1 MIFLTLD
8 FTPIKPDF
16 GLIFWTTIIFLIF
29 WLMIGK
35 FAFRPIAAALRKREA
50 DIQGSLD
57 EAKRVRQEMANLKAE
72 NEELLVQAR
81 EERMKILKE
90 AKDAGTRIVE
100 EAKGKAKEE
109 AQKIVATAKEQIENQ
124 KMAAITD
131 LKNQVGIISIQI
143 AEKVIRRELRGN
155 TEQEAFVNDLV
166 KEIKLN

>member
-1 MIFLTLD
+1 MIFLID

-16 GLIFWTTIIFLIF
+16 GLIFWTTVIFLIF

-35 FAFRPIAAALRKREA
+35 FAFRPIASALKKRES

-72 NEELLVQAR
+72 NEALLVQAR
-81 EERMKILKE
+81 EERAQILKE
-90 AKDAGTRIVE
+90 AKDAGNKLVE
-100 EAKGKAKEE
+100 EAKIKAKDE
-109 AQKIVATAKEQIENQ
+109 AQKIVASAKEQIENQ

-131 LKNQVGIISIQI
+131 LKNQVGAFSISI
-143 AEKVIRRELRGN
+143 AEKVIRRELSGN
-155 TEQEAFVNDLV
+155 KEQEAFVNDLV

>member
-1 MIFLTLD
+1 MIFLID

-16 GLIFWTTIIFLIF
+16 GLIFWTTVIFLIF

-35 FAFRPIAAALRKREA
+35 FAFRPIAAALKKRES

-57 EAKRVRQEMANLKAE
+57 EAKRVRQEMADLKSE
-72 NEELLVQAR
+72 NEALLVQAR
-81 EERMKILKE
+81 EERAQILKE
-90 AKDAGTRIVE
+90 AKDVGNRLVE

-109 AQKIVATAKEQIENQ
+109 AQKIVASAKEQIENQ

-131 LKNQVGIISIQI
+131 LKNQVGAFSIQI
-143 AEKVIRRELRGN
+143 AEKVIRRELS
-155 TEQEAFVNDLV
+155 TDKEQESFVNGLV